1 MLLFSRAGWAF
12 LVQVRAN
19 RRCCGIALLS
29 TLLPLWLTGCGDH
42 HPAPE
47 TAAAVSAVSG
57 PDHSGQE
64 HSGHDHTGHDH
75 SGHDHGDHSDGAAG
89 IALPAL
95 VREHL
100 GVTFAQ
106 AEYRVVQGVL
116 RFPGRFAAEP
126 GARHTYQV
134 PLAGRIEVL
143 VAPYQRVEV
152 GTPLYRL
159 IASSWHDL
167 QRDLAVATSA
177 LEQAPEQL
185 AAAAA
190 QVEAASAAL
199 ATWQERVASL
209 ERLATQ
215 VGGQATAVAEA
226 KERTSEMVLLQADA
240 RSRWF
245 EARREAQGADG
256 AAAGGLAAIRLRQLL
271 AEAAAI
277 TGLSPDELATVVA
290 GRPRWQELQAPVICA
305 QSAGIVEGEVATSGS
320 WLPVH
325 APVLT
330 ITDPAGVHLRAS
342 ALQGDL
348 AQLSA
353 GQSAR
358 IVGVDPQDS
367 LQLPAT
373 MALAPVIDPN
383 ERTVGV
389 IARPQAGAT
398 LPPSIRPGLVAVL
411 EVVVAGSA
419 EEELAIPR
427 AATIRNGM
435 DVVFF
440 RRHRSN
446 PDVVEML
453 SADLGAS
460 DGRWVVINS
469 GLKEGDEVVLGG
481 IYPLKL
487 SQQGG
492 GTQAGHFEADGTFHI
507 GSH

>member
-1 MLLFSRAGWAF
+1 MLIFSPAGWTIS
-12 LVQVRAN
+12 VRFWAR

-29 TLLPLWLTGCGDH
+29 LFVLTGCGDH
-42 HPAPE
+42 HHAQE
-47 TAAAVSAVSG
+47 GGSVGSAV
-57 PDHSGQE
+57 
-64 HSGHDHTGHDH
+64 TGHDH
-75 SGHDHGDHSDGAAG
+75 SGHDHSGHDHSGHDHSGHDHSGDSHGTAG
-89 IALPAL
+89 IALPAV
-95 VREHL
+95 VRDHL
-100 GVTFAQ
+100 GVTFAK

-116 RFPGRFAAEP
+116 RIPGRFAAEP
-126 GARHTYQV
+126 GARHIYQV

-159 IASSWHDL
+159 TASSWHDL

-177 LEQAPEQL
+177 LERATERL

-209 ERLATQ
+209 QRLATQ

-226 KERTSEMVLLQADA
+226 QERASEMLLLHADA
-240 RSRWF
+240 RTRWF
-245 EARREAQGADG
+245 EAQREAHGVDG
-256 AAAGGLAAIRLRQLL
+256 AAEGGLAAIRLRQLL
-271 AEAAAI
+271 AEASAI
-277 TGLSPDELATVVA
+277 TGLTSDELAAVVV
-290 GRPRWQELQAPVICA
+290 GRPRWQSVEAPVISA
-305 QSAGIVEGEVATSGS
+305 QAAGIVEGEVATSGS

-325 APVLT
+325 AAVLT
-330 ITDPAGVHLRAS
+330 VTDPAGVHLRAS
-342 ALQGDL
+342 ALQGDVSKL
-348 AQLSA
+348 RP

-358 IVGVDPQDS
+358 IVGADPQDP
-367 LQLPAT
+367 LQVLAT
-373 MALAPVIDPN
+373 LVLAPVVDPH

-389 IARPQAGAT
+389 IARPQPGAV

-411 EVVVAGSA
+411 EVVIAGSA

-427 AATIRNGM
+427 AATIRNGL
-435 DVVFF
+435 DVILF

-460 DGRWVVINS
+460 DDRWVVVNS
-469 GLKEGDEVVLGG
+469 GLKEGDEVVVGG

-492 GTQAGHFEADGTFHI
+492 GTQAGHFEADGTFHV